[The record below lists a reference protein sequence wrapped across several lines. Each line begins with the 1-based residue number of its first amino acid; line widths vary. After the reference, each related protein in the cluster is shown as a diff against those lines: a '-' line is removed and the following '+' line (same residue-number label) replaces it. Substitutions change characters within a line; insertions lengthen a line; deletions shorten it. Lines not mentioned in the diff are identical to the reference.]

1 MLDQLKEEV
10 DKVNK
15 GENGAEED
23 SPSKHDEKPSA
34 YPNPTT
40 KNFEFEVL
48 HTITCARWEENH
60 DGYVFST

>member
-15 GENGAEED
+15 GDNDAEEG
-23 SPSKHDEKPSA
+23 SPSRNDGKPSG

-48 HTITCARWEENH
+48 HTITCAR
-60 DGYVFST
+60 